1 MVMTIVKIIEVVG
14 TSKKSWEDAAK
25 NALKG
30 ANLTLHGITGLEVI
44 KQTAT
49 VEEGEIKE
57 FRATVKL
64 AFKVD

>member
-1 MVMTIVKIIEVVG
+1 MTVVKVIEIVG
-14 TSKKSWEDAAK
+14 TSKESWEDAAK

-30 ANLTLHGITGLEVI
+30 AKQTLHGITGVEVI

-57 FRATVKL
+57 YRATVKL
-64 AFKVD
+64 AFKID

>member
-1 MVMTIVKIIEVVG
+1 MAVVKVIEIVG
-14 TSKKSWEDAAK
+14 TSRESWEDAAK

-30 ANLTLHGITGLEVI
+30 AKESLHGISGIEVV

-57 FRATVKL
+57 YRATVKL

>member
-1 MVMTIVKIIEVVG
+1 MTVVKIIEVVG
-14 TSKKSWEDAAK
+14 TSKESWEDAAK

-30 ANLTLHGITGLEVI
+30 AKETLHGISGIEVV

-57 FRATVKL
+57 YRATVKL